1 MVIIPLFSLDNEE
14 KVIEY
19 LKEYKK
25 ITRVIFTDYN
35 ERLSDFAIK
44 FRKIKEMFPNIIYG
58 YEPFAVREEFMFDWI
73 AIDLPDFIYS
83 SELCIEENK
92 DKIYKNN
99 VSKEFKGKYYGN
111 FSLKTGYEAKD
122 IFKQEKIARK
132 IMDILVTDV
141 IFNGGTLDIEK
152 LENIKKIGKKD
163 IYCSI
168 RDYEIDKFIE
178 IKEYFDGF
186 IIGFIYNR
194 NIDTKKILDMFF

>member
-25 ITRVIFTDYN
+25 ITTVIFTDYN

-58 YEPFAVREEFMFDWI
+58 YRPFKIIDKHIFDWI
-73 AIDLPDFIYS
+73 PIDLPDFIYLS
-83 SELCIEENK
+83 KFNF
-92 DKIYKNN
+92 DKISEEYG
-99 VSKEFKGKYYGN
+99 GKYYTYLQINNCDKYEEILYQTNIIKKSGIIVVDIIN
-111 FSLKTGYEAKD
+111 NDGSLSNIK
-122 IFKQEKIARK
+122 IEKIK
-132 IMDILVTDV
+132 NMDKT
-141 IFNGGTLDIEK
+141 
-152 LENIKKIGKKD
+152 D

-168 RDYEIDKFIE
+168 RDYEIDKFTE

-186 IIGFIYNR
+186 IIEFIYKR
-194 NIDTKKILDMFF
+194 NLDLKEILDMFF